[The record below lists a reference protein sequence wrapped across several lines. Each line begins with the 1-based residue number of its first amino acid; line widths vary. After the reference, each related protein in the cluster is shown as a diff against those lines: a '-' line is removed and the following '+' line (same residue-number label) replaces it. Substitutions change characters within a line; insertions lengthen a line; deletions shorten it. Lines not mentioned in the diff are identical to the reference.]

1 MYAASIRGYAPQV
14 AINPMGSRSTM
25 SGYLSSIRSRPEAT
39 SGEPLVLDLESD
51 DAGEILGALSSETA
65 RNIMLA
71 LHEQPATL
79 SEVAESV
86 DTSRQNAQYH
96 LKKLEAVDAV
106 QVIDT
111 LYSEKGREMKVYA
124 PNGEP
129 LIIVSAED
137 GTGSR
142 LRDTISD
149 LLAPILAIALVSAVL
164 QVVAT
169 AETTDPASSTE
180 TPRVST
186 SVTEEFI
193 NSGQYL
199 WEAYPGFLFF
209 IAAVCVIV
217 TVTIVRYLRAPSGP
231 VHAG

>member
-1 MYAASIRGYAPQV
+1 MYAPSIRGYAPLI
-14 AINPMGSRSTM
+14 AINPMGLRSTM
-25 SGYLSSIRSRPEAT
+25 SGYLSSIRSRPEAH

-71 LHEQPATL
+71 LHAQPATL
-79 SEVAESV
+79 SDVAESV

-124 PNGEP
+124 PSGEP

-164 QVVAT
+164 QVIAT
-169 AETTDPASSTE
+169 AGSTNPASSTE
-180 TPRVST
+180 HPDVST
-186 SVTEEFI
+186 SITAEFV
-193 NSGQYL
+193 NSGHHL
-199 WEAYPGFLFF
+199 WEAYPGLLLF
-209 IAAVCVIV
+209 IAGVCVVVAI
-217 TVTIVRYLRAPSGP
+217 TIVRYLRSPS
-231 VHAG
+231 VSVRTE

>member
-1 MYAASIRGYAPQV
+1 
-14 AINPMGSRSTM
+14 M
-25 SGYLSSIRSRPEAT
+25 SGYLPSIRSRPDAG

-79 SEVAESV
+79 SEVAETV

-111 LYSEKGREMKVYA
+111 LYSEKGREMKIYA
-124 PNGEP
+124 PSGEP
-129 LIIVSAED
+129 MIIVSAED

-149 LLAPILAIALVSAVL
+149 LLAPILAIVFVSAVL

-169 AETTDPASSTE
+169 AESTDSASSTE
-180 TPRVST
+180 NPSVS
-186 SVTEEFI
+186 SSITEEFFS
-193 NSGQYL
+193 SGHEL
-199 WEAYPGFLFF
+199 WEAYPGLVFF
-209 IAAVCVIV
+209 IAAVGVV
-217 TVTIVRYLRAPSGP
+217 VTITAVRYVRSSSFP
-231 VHAG
+231 VHTG